1 VKGGIAMQAFI
12 EPLFVN
18 IAIVFSFTHLI
29 NMFFPLHPDVALGFK
44 QKFVFGIITGVA
56 ALACM
61 AYPIETLGD
70 SYFDLR
76 NVPIMIV
83 TLYVGWVPGAICS
96 LFIMIARFSM
106 GGEFVWLGIIL
117 TLLAFLV
124 AVIFQKL
131 FDEDKRRWVSG
142 MYIAGIY
149 TLFYILFISTFL
161 DFLSVQFYFIYFVS
175 YLIAFFSCIFLI
187 ERLVK
192 INLQLKETVYLDK
205 LAVAGQMAAAIAH
218 EVRNPMT
225 TIRGMIQFLGGST
238 TDEKLREYSP
248 LLIEELDRTNK
259 IITDYLSMVKPDVP
273 KLEEV
278 VLESALAD
286 VVSLTAP
293 YGAIYNVE
301 ITCGEFSPYSV
312 FVDEMKLKQGLI
324 NIIKNGIEAVSES
337 GLIHLSIDSVSKK
350 HITIAIED
358 NGKGMTKEE
367 LDQIGLPF
375 YTTKAKGTG
384 LGMMVTFKL
393 FQDMG
398 GKLKYESAIDI
409 GTRVLLTLPL
419 CCQTVQHQKEV
430 KP

>member
-1 VKGGIAMQAFI
+1 MQALI
-12 EPLFVN
+12 QPLFVN
-18 IAIVFSFTHLI
+18 MMIVFSFTHLI
-29 NMFFPLHPDVALGFK
+29 NMFFPLHPNVAISFK
-44 QKFVFGIITGVA
+44 QKFIFGVISGTA

-61 AYPIETLGD
+61 AYPIETLRD

-83 TLYVGWVPGAICS
+83 TLYVGWLPGLVCS
-96 LFIMIARFSM
+96 LVIMAVRIGM
-106 GGEFVWLGIIL
+106 GGEFIWLGIVL
-117 TLLAFLV
+117 TLLAFIISLV
-124 AVIFQKL
+124 FIKF
-131 FDEDKRRWVSG
+131 FDEDKRRWISAICISCL
-142 MYIAGIY
+142 YS
-149 TLFYILFISTFL
+149 LFYILFIHTFL
-161 DFLSVQFYFIYFVS
+161 DFLSVQFYVVYFS
-175 YLIAFFSCIFLI
+175 CFFIAFFSCIFLI

-225 TIRGMIQFLGGST
+225 TIRGMIQFLGSST
-238 TDEKLREYSP
+238 EDQKLKEYSP

-273 KLEEV
+273 KLKRIELMS
-278 VLESALAD
+278 VLSD

-293 YGAIYNVE
+293 YGSIYNVE
-301 ITCGEFSPYSV
+301 VTCGEFESHCV
-312 FVDEMKLKQGLI
+312 LVDEMKLKQGLI
-324 NIIKNGIEAVSES
+324 NIIKNGVEAIPDS
-337 GLIHLSIDSVSKK
+337 GAIHLSLYKVKK
-350 HITIAIED
+350 NHITIAIED

-367 LDQIGLPF
+367 IDQIGLPF

-398 GKLKYESAIDI
+398 GRLKYESELNA

-419 CCQTVQHQKEV
+419 CRDSNQDQDEV
-430 KP
+430 I